1 MNQWMDMLTKYE
13 YTGILILLL
22 LQMILV
28 ISAIHMLR
36 RLKRHVEMIQNKVT
50 DYLAVVME
58 EETVDE
64 TEPQTHVVS
73 EQERRM
79 VESLARKK
87 ELSQEEIFNAVLQEI
102 FP

>member
-64 TEPQTHVVS
+64 QEPQAHVVS

>member
-50 DYLAVVME
+50 DYLAVVMA
-58 EETVDE
+58 EETADE